1 MAQRGKRKGAWLEGE
16 KKGACPTGGVGGAAV
31 ERLAGHL
38 EEGVEGRAV
47 GRRFDAA
54 AAERRRRRLLG
65 RRRRRR
71 RRRRAERRQRLLP
84 VPGPWK
90 NIRVIDTSQK
100 NR

>member
-1 MAQRGKRKGAWLEGE
+1 MKK

-47 GRRFDAA
+47 GRRFDAAAA